1 MAAGTPTSPI
11 VPTGGR
17 GEGGPFDFSGA
28 DGGGGGVGPRDQK
41 PGGGGTKVGERGK
54 GKRRNGPSMQSI
66 PPIPEPAE
74 AAAQLET
81 TAAPV
86 ALAADSGGMEA
97 PSTPVLLLA
106 LGLLA
111 AALAAGFFW
120 YRDQLP

>member
-1 MAAGTPTSPI
+1 
-11 VPTGGR
+11 
-17 GEGGPFDFSGA
+17 
-28 DGGGGGVGPRDQK
+28 
-41 PGGGGTKVGERGK
+41 
-54 GKRRNGPSMQSI
+54 MQSI

-86 ALAADSGGMEA
+86 ALATDPGGMEA

-111 AALAAGFFW
+111 AALTGGFFW